1 MINAMGIMMN
11 GGEMMNI
18 NDEQVDIIKNF
29 LINKVEPYVI
39 YLFGSVVNGI
49 FRSDSDIDIAYLSDK
64 NISGYDLF
72 MISQELADLLK
83 RDVDL
88 IDLRKAST
96 VFKAQVVGTK
106 KIIYCNDDLR
116 RMNFEMYALKDYA
129 KLNEERAEIIDKIL
143 KRGRIYNE

>member
-1 MINAMGIMMN
+1 MVVMT
-11 GGEMMNI
+11 MNI
-18 NDEQVDIIKNF
+18 NDEQVDVIKNF

-39 YLFGSVVNGI
+39 YLFGSAVNGI

-64 NISGYDLF
+64 DISGYDLF

>member
-1 MINAMGIMMN
+1 MVVMT
-11 GGEMMNI
+11 MNI
-18 NDEQVDIIKNF
+18 NDEQVDVIKNF

-39 YLFGSVVNGI
+39 YLFGSAVNGI

-64 NISGYDLF
+64 DISGYDLF

-106 KIIYCNDDLR
+106 KIIYCSDDLR

-143 KRGRIYNE
+143 KRGRIYSE

>member
-1 MINAMGIMMN
+1 
-11 GGEMMNI
+11 MNI

-143 KRGRIYNE
+143 KRGRIYSE

>member
-1 MINAMGIMMN
+1 MVVMT
-11 GGEMMNI
+11 MNI
-18 NDEQVDIIKNF
+18 NDEQVDVIKNF

-39 YLFGSVVNGI
+39 YLFGSAVNGI

-64 NISGYDLF
+64 DISGYDLF

-143 KRGRIYNE
+143 KRGRIYSE

>member
-1 MINAMGIMMN
+1 MMN

>member
-1 MINAMGIMMN
+1 
-11 GGEMMNI
+11 MNI
-18 NDEQVDIIKNF
+18 NDEQVNVIKNF

-39 YLFGSVVNGI
+39 YLFGSAVNGI

-64 NISGYDLF
+64 DISGYDLF

>member
-1 MINAMGIMMN
+1 
-11 GGEMMNI
+11 MNI
-18 NDEQVDIIKNF
+18 NDEQVDVIKNF

-39 YLFGSVVNGI
+39 YLFGSAVNGI

-64 NISGYDLF
+64 DISGYDLF

>member
-1 MINAMGIMMN
+1 M
-11 GGEMMNI
+11 
-18 NDEQVDIIKNF
+18 
-29 LINKVEPYVI
+29 
-39 YLFGSVVNGI
+39 
-49 FRSDSDIDIAYLSDK
+49 AYLSDK
-64 NISGYDLF
+64 DISGYDLF

-106 KIIYCNDDLR
+106 KIIYCSDDLR

-143 KRGRIYNE
+143 KRGRIYSE

>member
-1 MINAMGIMMN
+1 MVVMT
-11 GGEMMNI
+11 MNI
-18 NDEQVDIIKNF
+18 NDEQVDVIKNF

-39 YLFGSVVNGI
+39 YLFGSAVNGI

-64 NISGYDLF
+64 DISGYDLF

-129 KLNEERAEIIDKIL
+129 KLNEERVEIIDKIL